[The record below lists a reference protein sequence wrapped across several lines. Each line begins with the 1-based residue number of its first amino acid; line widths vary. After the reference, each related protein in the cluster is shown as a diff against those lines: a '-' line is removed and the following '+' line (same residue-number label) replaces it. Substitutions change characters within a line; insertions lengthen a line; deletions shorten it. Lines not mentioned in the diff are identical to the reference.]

1 MNPNRSQRTH
11 GQQWG
16 MRVGMEMVAS
26 TMLGLGAGFLLDRW
40 LDTRPAF
47 LILFAIFGMAA
58 GFLNLYQV
66 MVIDQR
72 LHSSSGEDH
81 ESRSG

>member
-1 MNPNRSQRTH
+1 MNQDHSYRTH

-16 MRVGMEMVAS
+16 MRVGIEMVAS
-26 TMLGLGAGFLLDRW
+26 TMLGLGAGFMIDRW
-40 LDTRPAF
+40 LDTRPVF

-72 LHSSSGEDH
+72 LRSSSGKDH
-81 ESRSG
+81 EPL